1 MSDDAARKKQDNEWP
16 QLDWPEPA
24 HPGWHWPARLDRGLQ
39 AGADRNPPGGWVLV
53 LLAFMCIVTVASWG
67 MFLIGWETS

>member
-1 MSDDAARKKQDNEWP
+1 MELVGARASGLALAGRLGWIVECRAA
-16 QLDWPEPA
+16 
-24 HPGWHWPARLDRGLQ
+24 PARD
-39 AGADRNPPGGWVLV
+39 PPGGWVLV